1 MTLRPEDPFTFLRRN
16 FTISLLPCYN
26 LRVDDRK
33 RQTVDLFRGEESLQ
47 AGEVARALGVTRQTA
62 HRHLRQLVAD
72 GQLTVEGAG
81 RSTRY
86 RQSNPVDARRFSI
99 TGLEEDR
106 VWAEMSGAG
115 MVAGNLP
122 KAAETVL
129 QYILTELVNNAIDH
143 SGASAVDVRVAR
155 KDSTVSLGVYDRGV
169 GIFRHI
175 RDKLGLDSDLEALQ
189 ELSKGKTTT
198 MPSRHTGE
206 GIFFSSKAANR
217 FEIES
222 GTLRWIVDNRKN
234 DMAVGTAEP
243 AVTGTAV
250 RAEIDAENANEL
262 TSIFAEFT
270 RDFEFSRTRTIVR
283 LFAIDTEF
291 LSRSQAKRV
300 VHGLEKFRE
309 VVLDFE
315 GVDIVG
321 QGFADEVFRV
331 WARQHPE
338 VLLIPLAM
346 NEPVAFMVERA
357 IRGGRDSD

>member
-1 MTLRPEDPFTFLRRN
+1 
-16 FTISLLPCYN
+16 
-26 LRVDDRK
+26 
-33 RQTVDLFRGEESLQ
+33 
-47 AGEVARALGVTRQTA
+47 
-62 HRHLRQLVAD
+62 
-72 GQLTVEGAG
+72 
-81 RSTRY
+81 
-86 RQSNPVDARRFSI
+86 
-99 TGLEEDR
+99 
-106 VWAEMSGAG
+106 MSGAG

-122 KAAETVL
+122 KTAETVL
-129 QYILTELVNNAIDH
+129 HYILTELVNNAIDH

-222 GTLRWIVDNRKN
+222 GTLRWIVDNRTN

-270 RDFEFSRTRTIVR
+270 REFEFSRTRTIVR

>member
-1 MTLRPEDPFTFLRRN
+1 M
-16 FTISLLPCYN
+16 
-26 LRVDDRK
+26 
-33 RQTVDLFRGEESLQ
+33 Q
-47 AGEVARALGVTRQTA
+47 AGEIARALGVTRQTA
-62 HRHLRQLVAD
+62 HRHLGELVA
-72 GQLTVEGAG
+72 GGHLTVEGSG

-86 RQSNPVDARRFSI
+86 RRSNPVDARRYS
-99 TGLEEDR
+99 TSGLEEDR
-106 VWAEMSGAG
+106 VWSEMSGSG
-115 MVAGNLP
+115 KVAGNLP
-122 KAAETVL
+122 KTAETVL
-129 QYILTELVNNAIDH
+129 QYVLTELVNNAIDH

-155 KDSTVSLGVYDRGV
+155 IESTISLEVYDQGV
-169 GIFRHI
+169 GIFRHV
-175 RDKLGLDSDLEALQ
+175 RDKLGLESELEALQ

-222 GTLRWIVDNRKN
+222 GSLRWIVDNRKN
-234 DMAVGTAEP
+234 DMAVGAVDP
-243 AVTGTAV
+243 AVHGTAV
-250 RAEIDAENANEL
+250 RAEVDLEDAKDL
-262 TSIFAEFT
+262 TSVFAEYT
-270 RDFEFSRTRTIVR
+270 RDFEFSRTRTVVR
-283 LFAIDTEF
+283 LFSIGTEF

-331 WARQHPE
+331 WNRRHPE
-338 VLLIPLAM
+338 VLLIPSAM

-357 IRGGRDSD
+357 IRRRQESE